1 MNETRSG
8 RLAWR
13 KLSPLASAA
22 TLAGAMLF
30 AVPGG
35 YLDHGGTKPLM
46 TAARAAELAAPGDQA
61 GPRGF
66 ADVVDHV
73 KGAVMSVRVR
83 LKGATPSLSSN
94 EGSNDQNNFA
104 FPKGSPF
111 ERFFRDFGSQNQLNG
126 RGM

>member
-1 MNETRSG
+1 MNETRPG

-13 KLSPLASAA
+13 KLSLLASAA

-35 YLDHGGTKPLM
+35 YLHHAGTTPLIA
-46 TAARAAELAAPGDQA
+46 AARAAELAAPGDQA
-61 GPRGF
+61 GPHGF

-83 LKGATPSLSSN
+83 SQGRKP
-94 EGSNDQNNFA
+94 FA
-104 FPKGSPF
+104 
-111 ERFFRDFGSQNQLNG
+111 
-126 RGM
+126 